1 VHPGF
6 FESSQY
12 GGPSLKDK
20 SGLTGSLVTPVSGA
34 VVLENQQ
41 QYEAAGL
48 QPVGSMTVP
57 SIPEPGTMALIAL
70 GLAMLG
76 FHWRRRAGRC

>member
-1 VHPGF
+1 
-6 FESSQY
+6 
-12 GGPSLKDK
+12 
-20 SGLTGSLVTPVSGA
+20 

-76 FHWRRRAGRC
+76 FHWRRRA